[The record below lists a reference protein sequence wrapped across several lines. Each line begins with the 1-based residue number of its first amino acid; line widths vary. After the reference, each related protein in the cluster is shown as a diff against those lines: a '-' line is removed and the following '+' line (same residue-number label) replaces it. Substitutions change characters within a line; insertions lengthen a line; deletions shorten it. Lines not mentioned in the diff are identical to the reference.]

1 MISLA
6 DKYLTGKADIYGVD
20 VNDAVVAKAQENVK
34 VVDSNKMVVL
44 DGKRDPASNYGPFDA
59 VFANSVLCYN
69 RFPEPKDPV
78 ANIKSM
84 FPFETFEGLLH
95 EIDALVKVGG
105 FLSLYNTNYVFN
117 QTSLFQAKYQTYRDQ
132 DDPLCRQEVWLLNK
146 NGTVVFNPHT
156 NKRKAIFV
164 YCLFVKVKEW
174 NQMNQVTRKRKAVSH
189 SNFPNLGVDSTTGSI
204 NSKSIFQLEKA
215 S

>member
-69 RFPEPKDPV
+69 RFPEPEDPV
-78 ANIKSM
+78 AKIKSM
-84 FPFETFEGLLH
+84 FTFETFEGLLH
-95 EIDALVKVGG
+95 EIDVLVQVGG
-105 FLSLYNTNYVFN
+105 FLSLDNTNYLFN
-117 QTSLFQAKYQTYRDQ
+117 QTSLFQAKYETYRDQ
-132 DDPLCRQEVWLLNK
+132 DEPLCRQDVWLMDK

-156 NKRKAIFV
+156 DNREIFTV
-164 YCLFVKVKEW
+164 YCIFVKVKEW
-174 NQMNQVTRKRKAVSH
+174 MNQV
-189 SNFPNLGVDSTTGSI
+189 I
-204 NSKSIFQLEKA
+204 
-215 S
+215 